1 MSSIN
6 SREVVQATAVNTSA
20 ASDTAQITDVAVS
33 PRADAAARSRPGAR
47 TASLRTCIE
56 PGIGRTRREC

>member
-33 PRADAAARSRPGAR
+33 PRAAAAARSRPGAR